1 MAGTMM
7 ADGFFLTQNGLR
19 TEGSLTVGMD
29 ELQELVAGVTQKST
43 QSTLLMKKKKEMREV
58 NDALEFMKQEYRSR
72 MDLCDKRQREFEA
85 KQLEMKE
92 QVLKFEKF
100 IQENDAKRARADT
113 KAKQERRVLEQKDAE
128 LRRLAAELD
137 AAMAEEAKLK
147 EQREKLKGFQGFL
160 TRTIDASEQEFDEIG
175 DLLSRY
181 CKALNRLLCSGH
193 MAAYYRFNTY
203 TSRTL
208 NSVCSCMQCMHACI
222 WLFLN
227 TNSYQHEFITLHLH
241 ANLSW

>member
-1 MAGTMM
+1 MTGTMM

-19 TEGSLTVGMD
+19 AEGSLTVGMD

-58 NDALEFMKQEYRSR
+58 NDALEFMKEEYRSR

-100 IQENDAKRARADT
+100 IQENDAKRARADA

-175 DLLSRY
+175 DLLSR
-181 CKALNRLLCSGH
+181 
-193 MAAYYRFNTY
+193 
-203 TSRTL
+203 
-208 NSVCSCMQCMHACI
+208 
-222 WLFLN
+222 
-227 TNSYQHEFITLHLH
+227 
-241 ANLSW
+241 